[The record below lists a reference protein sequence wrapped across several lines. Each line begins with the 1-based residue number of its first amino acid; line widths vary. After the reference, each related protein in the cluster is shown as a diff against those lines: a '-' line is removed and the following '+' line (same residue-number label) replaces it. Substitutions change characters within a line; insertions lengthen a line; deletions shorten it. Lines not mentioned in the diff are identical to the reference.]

1 MSEPIP
7 SRRCTKCGLD
17 KPLTEF
23 SPSRNSPDGRKARC
37 KSCRR
42 QDYAE
47 ADHEQTRIQS
57 RRSYETNREQRL
69 EQMPQYREANREQ
82 IREQQRQYYADNREQ
97 RLEYNRQY
105 RQDNLEQLREYDRE
119 RNTQR
124 WQDPEY
130 RVLAIEQQRARD
142 DALRARIFA
151 HYGTSCACCGATED
165 LCIDHV
171 NGGGK
176 DHRIELFGRNNVSL
190 QLYRWLIEQGFP
202 EGYQT
207 LCRPCNTSKRDG
219 ERCRLEH
226 VRT

>member
-57 RRSYETNREQRL
+57 RRSYET
-69 EQMPQYREANREQ
+69 
-82 IREQQRQYYADNREQ
+82 NREQ